1 MEDRLREAGTK
12 KEFAH
17 RGALISTGNFD
28 GGVSS
33 VVEKALGGI
42 YKSGSRPIQGVVKY
56 AEKPKELGGVY
67 LMDSPGHD
75 GEVVTSF
82 VGGSAQIVVFTTG
95 RGTPTGF
102 PFVPVV
108 KVTGNAFTY
117 EKMDENLDI
126 NAGTIISEGESLESK
141 GKEIFDMLLEVAS
154 GRKTKA
160 EILKHDELF
169 CITRV

>member
-1 MEDRLREAGTK
+1 MG
-12 KEFAH
+12 
-17 RGALISTGNFD
+17 
-28 GGVSS
+28 
-33 VVEKALGGI
+33 
-42 YKSGSRPIQGVVKY
+42 Y
-56 AEKPKELGGVY
+56 AEKPKTLGGVY

-108 KVTGNAFTY
+108 KVTGNSFTFD
-117 EKMDENLDI
+117 KMKENIDI
-126 NAGTIISEGESLESK
+126 NAGTIISEGEAFESK
-141 GKEIFDMLLEVAS
+141 GKEILDFVLSVAS

>member
-1 MEDRLREAGTK
+1 MSQ
-12 KEFAH
+12 
-17 RGALISTGNFD
+17 GALISTGNFD

-42 YKSGSRPIQGVVKY
+42 YKSGSKPIQGVVDY
-56 AEKPKELGGVY
+56 AEKPEKLGGVY
-67 LMDSPGHD
+67 LMNSPGHD

-82 VGGSAQIVVFTTG
+82 VGGSAQIIVFTTG

-108 KVTGNAFTY
+108 KVTGNSFTF
-117 EKMDENLDI
+117 EKMSENIDI
-126 NAGTIISEGESLESK
+126 NAGTIISEGEGIEVK
-141 GKEIFDMLLEVAS
+141 GKEIFDFILGVAS
-154 GRKTKA
+154 GKKAKA